1 MKHFCILFLILLLY
15 VPVWGQES
23 ADLDKITL
31 NTGEVYFGKIVVK
44 TADMLMIK
52 VQDGTRYQFQLP
64 EVKQI
69 EKVKASQV
77 AKAQVAKMLKV
88 TTPTD
93 GNFSGQLEATA
104 AITSARFAFSSS
116 PTTQV
121 SLTFGSKKAF
131 GKNVFLG
138 LGAGYSSTF
147 LNSGSTVFI
156 LIPVFA
162 RIQSKLTND
171 KTAPFIGMDA
181 GYAFA
186 SSSAFN
192 GGPMIKLSVGISH
205 KINEKT
211 SLMAGIFGG
220 LNQINGKL
228 TETNDLGTFTYTG
241 NTSIISYG
249 LKLGLQF

>member
-23 ADLDKITL
+23 AALDKITL
-31 NTGEVYFGKIVVK
+31 STGEVYIGQIEVK
-44 TADMLMIK
+44 TADMVMIK
-52 VQDGTRYQFQLP
+52 TQDGTRYQFQLA
-64 EVKQI
+64 EVKQLG
-69 EKVKASQV
+69 KVNANELS
-77 AKAQVAKMLKV
+77 KAQSAKVLTV
-88 TTPTD
+88 GQTN
-93 GNFSGQLEATA
+93 GNFSGQLEVAG

-116 PTTQV
+116 PNAQV

-138 LGAGYSSTF
+138 LGVGYNSTF
-147 LNSGSTVFI
+147 FSTGSTALV

-171 KTAPFIGMDA
+171 KTAPFIGIDA

-186 SSSAFN
+186 SSNNFK
-192 GGPMIKLSVGISH
+192 GGTLVKLSFGISH

-211 SLMAGIFGG
+211 ALIAGLFGG
-220 LNQINGKL
+220 LNQINTKL

-241 NTSIISYG
+241 NTSMLSYG
-249 LKLGLQF
+249 LKLGVQF